1 MKYKDFNLQETLGMT
16 EPLKEGR
23 VTYHFGDNKVS
34 FKSLYVP
41 GVGWCPITKELS
53 SDYTNTPEELA
64 LYCSVEA
71 KDIGIKTWIGRSHW
85 KTLTGIRL
93 FDSIPSPSIRFD
105 IYNHYMSGT
114 KEIYFQY
121 NAIRDEVGCEH
132 LPVILD
138 KHSTY
143 NYFVV
148 IHDVILYVS
157 EDIVSYIESHG
168 FDDVRIDLNSQVL
181 FLTPYD
187 KKKDFEE
194 YDRLQILLNGY
205 KPEKVKYM
213 GKKPYYF
220 METTLWKNKDKHHLI
235 VPNKVIEV
243 QINRKKIIYDTNIE
257 KQIEELVAFFEPMHF
272 TKSSQLSNYI
282 AENQLGYKYPDL
294 SGYLELTN
302 GDDTWEFEGAIHPK
316 YYAEVCYRL
325 GLDNENSDSIPQ
337 SFESFR
343 NRINNQS
350 H

>member
-1 MKYKDFNLQETLGMT
+1 MLRNLG
-16 EPLKEGR
+16 
-23 VTYHFGDNKVS
+23 
-34 FKSLYVP
+34 
-41 GVGWCPITKELS
+41 
-53 SDYTNTPEELA
+53 
-64 LYCSVEA
+64 
-71 KDIGIKTWIGRSHW
+71 
-85 KTLTGIRL
+85 
-93 FDSIPSPSIRFD
+93 
-105 IYNHYMSGT
+105 
-114 KEIYFQY
+114 
-121 NAIRDEVGCEH
+121 
-132 LPVILD
+132 
-138 KHSTY
+138 
-143 NYFVV
+143 
-148 IHDVILYVS
+148 
-157 EDIVSYIESHG
+157 YIESHG

-316 YYAEVCYRL
+316 YYAEVCDRL
-325 GLDNENSDSIPQ
+325 GLGNENSDSIPQ

-350 H
+350 Y

>member
-1 MKYKDFNLQETLGMT
+1 MKYKDFNLKITMGLT

-23 VTYHFGDNKVS
+23 VTYHLGDKIVP
-34 FKSLYVP
+34 FRSLYVP
-41 GVGWCPITKELS
+41 GVGWCPITKNLS
-53 SDYTNTPEELA
+53 EDFTNIPEKLA

-71 KDIGIKTWIGRSHW
+71 NDEGIKTWIGRSNVEGRIQ
-85 KTLTGIRL
+85 LSL
-93 FDSIPSPSIRFD
+93 YSIPSIRFD

-132 LPVILD
+132 LPVYYSL
-138 KHSTY
+138 HSTFY
-143 NYFVV
+143 YFVV
-148 IHDVILYVS
+148 IKDVILYVS

-168 FDDVRIDLNSQVL
+168 FDNVRIDLDSQVL
-181 FLTPYD
+181 FLTPSD

-220 METTLWKNKDKHHLI
+220 METTLWKNKNKHHLI
-235 VPNKVIEV
+235 VPNEVIEV
-243 QINRKKIIYDTNIE
+243 QIKRKKIIYDTNIE
-257 KQIEELVAFFEPMHF
+257 KQIEELVAFFEPMRF

-343 NRINNQS
+343 NRINNQYY
-350 H
+350 

>member
-1 MKYKDFNLQETLGMT
+1 MKYQNFDLQETLGLT

-23 VTYHFGDNKVS
+23 VTYHLGDK
-34 FKSLYVP
+34 KTPIRSLYVP

-53 SDYTNTPEELA
+53 EDFTNIPEKLA

-71 KDIGIKTWIGRSHW
+71 NDDGIKTWIGRSNC
-85 KTLTGIRL
+85 KKL
-93 FDSIPSPSIRFD
+93 FGAWGWSIIPYISFD
-105 IYNHYMSGT
+105 IYNHYMSGA
-114 KEIYFQY
+114 KEIYIQY

-138 KHSTY
+138 TSLTY
-143 NYFVV
+143 YYFVV

-157 EDIVSYIESHG
+157 EDIVSYIEDHG
-168 FDDVRIDLNSQVL
+168 FDDVRIDLGSQVL
-181 FLTPYD
+181 FLTPSE

-205 KPEKVKYM
+205 KPEKAKYM

-220 METTLWKNKDKHHLI
+220 METTLWKDKNNHHLI
-235 VPNKVIEV
+235 VPNEVIEV
-243 QINRKKIIYDTNIE
+243 QAHRKKNIYDPKIE
-257 KQIEELVAFFEPMHF
+257 KQLEELVTFFEPKKF
-272 TKSSQLSNYI
+272 RKSSDLSKYI
-282 AENQLGYKYPDL
+282 VEHQLGYKYPDL

-325 GLDNENSDSIPQ
+325 ELENENSYSIPLD
-337 SFESFR
+337 FESFR

>member
-1 MKYKDFNLQETLGMT
+1 MKYEDFNLQETLGLT

-23 VTYHFGDNKVS
+23 VTYHLGDKIVP
-34 FKSLYVP
+34 FRSLYVP
-41 GVGWCPITKELS
+41 GVGWCPITKNLS
-53 SDYTNTPEELA
+53 EDFTNIPEKLA

-71 KDIGIKTWIGRSHW
+71 NDEGIKTWIGRSNVVGRIQ
-85 KTLTGIRL
+85 LSL
-93 FDSIPSPSIRFD
+93 YSIPSIRFD

-132 LPVILD
+132 LPVYYSL
-138 KHSTY
+138 HSTFY
-143 NYFVV
+143 YFVV
-148 IHDVILYVS
+148 IKDVILYVS
-157 EDIVSYIESHG
+157 EDIVSYIENHG
-168 FDDVRIDLNSQVL
+168 FDDVRIDLDSQVL
-181 FLTPYD
+181 FLTPSD

-194 YDRLQILLNGY
+194 YDRLQILLNEY
-205 KPEKVKYM
+205 KPEKAKYM

-220 METTLWKNKDKHHLI
+220 METTLWKQKKNHHLI
-235 VPNKVIEV
+235 VPNEVIEV

-257 KQIEELVAFFEPMHF
+257 KQIEELVAFFKPMHF
-272 TKSSQLSNYI
+272 RKSSQLSNYI
-282 AENQLGYKYPDL
+282 ADNQLGYKYPDL

-302 GDDTWEFEGAIHPK
+302 GDETWEFEGAIHPK

>member
-1 MKYKDFNLQETLGMT
+1 MGLS
-16 EPLKEGR
+16 EPLKEGYVIYR
-23 VTYHFGDNKVS
+23 LGDKKLS

-53 SDYTNTPEELA
+53 EDFTNIPEGLA
-64 LYCSVEA
+64 LYCPIDA
-71 KDIGIKTWIGRSHW
+71 KDDDIKSWIGESSS
-85 KTLTGIRL
+85 KTLYG
-93 FDSIPSPSIRFD
+93 DAGWYSVPSIRFD
-105 IYNHYMSGT
+105 IYNHYMCST

-121 NAIRDEVGCEH
+121 NAIRDEIGCEH
-132 LPVILD
+132 LPVFFPPN
-138 KHSTY
+138 STY
-143 NYFVV
+143 DYFVI
-148 IHDVILYVS
+148 IHNVFLYASKEIVRHI
-157 EDIVSYIESHG
+157 EDHG
-168 FDDVRIDLNSQVL
+168 FDDVRVDLESQVL
-181 FLTPYD
+181 FLTPSE
-187 KKKDFEE
+187 KKKEFEE

-220 METTLWKNKDKHHLI
+220 METTLWKYKNSHHLI
-235 VPNKVIEV
+235 VPNEVIEV

-257 KQIEELVAFFEPMHF
+257 KQIEELVAFFEPMRF

-302 GDDTWEFEGAIHPK
+302 GDDAWEFEGAIHPK

-325 GLDNENSDSIPQ
+325 GLDNENSGSIPQ